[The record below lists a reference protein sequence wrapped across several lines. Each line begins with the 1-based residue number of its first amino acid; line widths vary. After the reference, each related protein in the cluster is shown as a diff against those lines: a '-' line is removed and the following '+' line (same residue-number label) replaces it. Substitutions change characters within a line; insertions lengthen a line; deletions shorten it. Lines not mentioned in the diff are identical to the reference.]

1 MMRLL
6 AVVLA
11 CALSGCTADPLWRW
25 NGDPAPLPKPAP
37 LTAAEIHHNALQ
49 ADLDATCAKIRAA
62 KNADNIDALFKRM
75 VDDEHR
81 LNAGE

>member
-49 ADLDATCAKIRAA
+49 ADLDA
-62 KNADNIDALFKRM
+62 IDALFKRM